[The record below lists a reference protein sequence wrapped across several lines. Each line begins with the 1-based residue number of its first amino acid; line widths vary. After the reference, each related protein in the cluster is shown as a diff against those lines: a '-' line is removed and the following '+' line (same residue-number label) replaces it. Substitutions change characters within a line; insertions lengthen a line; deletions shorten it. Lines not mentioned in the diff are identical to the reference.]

1 MNQQEFLVLKK
12 AIENK
17 EKILVSGCLLGM
29 EINYQEKGALVE
41 ELRQLLLQGLAVPIC
56 PEVLGGL
63 PTPRD
68 CSEIK
73 TVDGEQKV
81 FSVKGE
87 DVTESFKLGAER
99 ALDTAK
105 VTGAKIAV
113 MKSNSPSCGSGRIY
127 DGTFT
132 GKKIKGDGIAA
143 ALLKENGIIVITEDE
158 FLECIQ

>member
-1 MNQQEFLVLKK
+1 MNQQDFLVLKK

-29 EINYQEKGALVE
+29 EINYQEKGSLVE
-41 ELRQLLLQGLAVPIC
+41 ELRQLLLKGQAIAVC

-68 CSEIK
+68 CSEVR
-73 TVDGEQKV
+73 TVDGERKV
-81 FSVKGE
+81 FSIKGE
-87 DVTESFKLGAER
+87 DLTEVFKLGAER

-113 MKSNSPSCGSGRIY
+113 MKSNSPSCGCGVIY
-127 DGTFT
+127 DGSFQ
-132 GKKIKGDGIAA
+132 GKKVKGDGVTVE
-143 ALLKENGIIVITEDE
+143 LFKQNGITVITEEE